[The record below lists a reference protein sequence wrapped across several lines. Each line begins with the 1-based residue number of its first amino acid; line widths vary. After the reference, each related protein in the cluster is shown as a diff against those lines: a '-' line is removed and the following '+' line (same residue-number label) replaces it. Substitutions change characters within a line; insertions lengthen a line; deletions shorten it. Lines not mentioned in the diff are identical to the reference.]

1 MSEPVLSRATI
12 ARQAQT
18 AAALQGARAVNPYLQ
33 GTDAHAAWAAAFDAA
48 LRSDVCEGSET

>member
-1 MSEPVLSRATI
+1 MSEPVLSRAAI
-12 ARQAQT
+12 ALQAQR
-18 AAALQGARAVNPYLQ
+18 AAANDGAAARIPYLV